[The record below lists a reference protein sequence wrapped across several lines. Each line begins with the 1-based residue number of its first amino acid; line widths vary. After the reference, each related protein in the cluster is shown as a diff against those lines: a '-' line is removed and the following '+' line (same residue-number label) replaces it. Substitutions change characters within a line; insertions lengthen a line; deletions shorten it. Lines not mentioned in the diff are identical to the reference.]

1 VDMKAMGEGEKASAS
16 KANAE
21 AGNEIEEAK

>member
-1 VDMKAMGEGEKASAS
+1 MKAMGEGEKASAS

-21 AGNEIEEAK
+21 AANEIEEAK